1 MKRIIHI
8 LILILGVVSL
18 ARSQTPVVSLTGQSV
33 QTNYLGWDAFPAA
46 AQYRIFWDTIPGIDT
61 FDYRITGL
69 NAATLGYFHTG
80 LRGGAT
86 YYCRVQAIDNL
97 GNWSLLSSTTTLTAI
112 APTETISGG
121 GNGDGHSAAQNC
133 NGKLNGTLVNP
144 QMNNVFAY
152 NQVLTNTVMWIQYY
166 GAASYNVD
174 VRTNPTG
181 PYFRL
186 ATATTATL
194 ASRVLYPRNSVSC

>member
-1 MKRIIHI
+1 MKRIIHLI
-8 LILILGVVSL
+8 ILILGVVSL

-33 QTNYLGWDAFPAA
+33 QTNYLRWDAFPAA

-86 YYCRVQAIDNL
+86 YYYRVQAIDNL

-133 NGKLNGTLVNP
+133 NGELNGTLVNP

-152 NQVLTNTVMWIQYY
+152 NQVLTNTVMRI
-166 GAASYNVD
+166 S
-174 VRTNPTG
+174 
-181 PYFRL
+181 
-186 ATATTATL
+186 
-194 ASRVLYPRNSVSC
+194 